1 MKHVALGGLVSLA
14 FACSSAPLPDPG
26 IKGPTVTTNCSAD
39 QMNPYQ
45 VCYPTQ
51 NLGTS
56 ARTATTAGS
65 TINNYAFT
73 GYNTPNLTVIDPT
86 MAQSTT
92 VHLADYYDPMQKGLP
107 NVINGLPIKLIHLS
121 VAALWCGPCNDE
133 ADFVAG
139 SNFTGTNTAIPPAS
153 FASEL
158 APLGVVFVSAI
169 DDGPVVGTGAT
180 IADLNTWINR
190 HHDDFTTMLDPGNQN
205 LGVFFDAAAIPFNA
219 NIDARTMEILS
230 TDVGFDEQLDQTIKT
245 TYLPLVTCLAACMA
259 GDTACQSACK

>member
-1 MKHVALGGLVSLA
+1 MSLA
-14 FACSSAPLPDPG
+14 LACSSAPLPDPG
-26 IKGPTVTTNCSAD
+26 IKGPTVTSDCSAD

-73 GYNTPNLTVIDPT
+73 GYKTANLTVLSSST
-86 MAQSTT
+86 ATSTT
-92 VHLADYYDPMQKGLP
+92 IHLADFYDPMQKGIP

-121 VAALWCGPCNDE
+121 VAALWCEPLQRGDGLHLRRQPHRAE
-133 ADFVAG
+133 HRYSARR
-139 SNFTGTNTAIPPAS
+139 SPRS
-153 FASEL
+153 SRR
-158 APLGVVFVSAI
+158 LGVVFVQAI

-180 IADLNTWINR
+180 INDLNTWITWHQN
-190 HHDDFTTMLDPGNQN
+190 DFTTMLDPGNTN
-205 LGVFFDAAAIPFNA
+205 LGIFFDAAAIPFNA

-230 TDVGFDEQLDQTIKT
+230 TDVGFDTQLDQTIKT